1 MNKKK
6 YNIYSFYRFLKIKD
20 KSKIKYLLDHYFTEK
35 TIKGT
40 ILLAHEGI
48 NGSIAGTV
56 KDIEITMKLIK
67 KLLKIRKLDLKI
79 NEVDFLPFNRIKVRL
94 KKEIVSLGKG
104 NINVQKLKGEL
115 IEPSE
120 WNQILEDKN
129 TEVID
134 VRNLFEIKIGKF
146 KRAINPNTNSFR
158 EFPKMIKKMNLK
170 KNKRIAMYCTGGIR
184 CEKAS
189 SYLKM
194 EGYKNVVQL
203 SGGILNYLEYTKN
216 KKSNS
221 LWNGECF
228 VFDNRV
234 AVNKYLKKG
243 KYIQCYGCRRPIT
256 KQETKSELYAKG
268 VSCPYCFYER
278 SNSQKKN
285 SLMRQKQIE
294 ARSMQKK
301 I

>member
-1 MNKKK
+1 MSKKK
-6 YNIYSFYRFLKIKD
+6 YNVFSFYRFLQIND
-20 KSKIKYLLDHYFTEK
+20 KSKIKDLLDHYFSEK
-35 TIKGT
+35 NIKGT
-40 ILLAHEGI
+40 VLLANEGI
-48 NGSIAGTV
+48 NGSIAGSI
-56 KDIEITMKLIK
+56 KDIESTLKFIK
-67 KLLKIRKLDLKI
+67 KLLKIRKLDPKI

-104 NINVQKLKGEL
+104 NINVQKLKGDL

-120 WNQILEDKN
+120 WNLILEDKN

-134 VRNLFEIKIGKF
+134 VRNSFEIKIGKF
-146 KRAINPNTNSFR
+146 KHAINPNTNSFR
-158 EFPKMIKKMNLK
+158 DFPKMLKKMNLK
-170 KNKRIAMYCTGGIR
+170 KSKRIAMYCTGGIR

-203 SGGILNYLEYTKN
+203 SGGILNYLAYTN
-216 KKSNS
+216 NEDSYS
-221 LWNGECF
+221 LWKGECF

-234 AVNKYLKKG
+234 AVNKSLKKG
-243 KYIQCYGCRRPIT
+243 TYIQCYGCRRPIT
-256 KQETKSELYAKG
+256 KKETKSELYVKG

-278 SNSQKKN
+278 SDSQKKN

-294 ARSMQKK
+294 NKSK
-301 I
+301 

>member
-1 MNKKK
+1 MSKKK
-6 YNIYSFYRFLKIKD
+6 YNVFSFYRFLQIND
-20 KSKIKYLLDHYFTEK
+20 KSKIKHLLDHYFLEK
-35 TIKGT
+35 NIKGT
-40 ILLAHEGI
+40 ILLANEGI
-48 NGSIAGTV
+48 NGSIAGSI
-56 KDIEITMKLIK
+56 KDIELTLKFIK
-67 KLLKIRKLDLKI
+67 KLLKIRKLDPKI

-104 NINVQKLKGEL
+104 YINVQKLKGDL

-120 WNQILEDKN
+120 WNLILEDKN

-134 VRNLFEIKIGKF
+134 VRNSFEIKIGKF
-146 KRAINPNTNSFR
+146 KHAINLNTNSFR
-158 EFPKMIKKMNLK
+158 EFPKMLKKMNLK
-170 KNKRIAMYCTGGIR
+170 KNKKIAMYCTGGIR

-203 SGGILNYLEYTKN
+203 SGGILNYLAYTN
-216 KKSNS
+216 NEDTYS
-221 LWNGECF
+221 LWKGECF

-234 AVNKYLKKG
+234 AVNKSLKKG
-243 KYIQCYGCRRPIT
+243 RYIQCYGCRRPIT
-256 KQETKSELYAKG
+256 KKETKSELYVKG

-278 SNSQKKN
+278 SDSQKKN

-294 ARSMQKK
+294 NRSK
-301 I
+301 

>member
-1 MNKKK
+1 MSKKK
-6 YNIYSFYRFLKIKD
+6 YNVFSFYRFLQIND
-20 KSKIKYLLDHYFTEK
+20 KSKIKDLLDHYFSEK
-35 TIKGT
+35 NIKGT
-40 ILLAHEGI
+40 ILLANEGI
-48 NGSIAGTV
+48 NGSIAGSI
-56 KDIEITMKLIK
+56 KDIESTIKFIK
-67 KLLKIRKLDLKI
+67 KLLKIRKLDPKI

-104 NINVQKLKGEL
+104 NINVQKLKGDL

-120 WNQILEDKN
+120 WNLILEDKN

-134 VRNLFEIKIGKF
+134 IRNSFEIKIGKF
-146 KRAINPNTNSFR
+146 KYAINLNTNSFR
-158 EFPKMIKKMNLK
+158 EFPKMLKKMNLK

-203 SGGILNYLEYTKN
+203 SGGILNYLAYTN
-216 KKSNS
+216 NEDSYS
-221 LWNGECF
+221 LWKGECF

-234 AVNKYLKKG
+234 AVNKSLKKG
-243 KYIQCYGCRRPIT
+243 TYIQCYGCRRPIT
-256 KQETKSELYAKG
+256 KKETKSELYVKG

-278 SNSQKKN
+278 SDSQKKN

-294 ARSMQKK
+294 NKSK
-301 I
+301 

>member
-1 MNKKK
+1 MIKNK
-6 YNIYSFYRFLKIKD
+6 YNVYSFYRFLQIKD
-20 KSKIKYLLDHYFTEK
+20 KTKIKYLLDQYFSEK
-35 TIKGT
+35 NIKGT

-48 NGSIAGTV
+48 NGSIAGSK
-56 KDIEITMKLIK
+56 KDIEITIKIIK

-104 NINVQKLKGEL
+104 NINVQKLKGDL

-120 WNQILEDKN
+120 WNLILEDKN

-134 VRNLFEIKIGKF
+134 VRNSFEIKIGKF
-146 KRAINPNTNSFR
+146 KHAVNPNTDSFR
-158 EFPKMIKKMNLK
+158 EFPKMIKKMKLK

-189 SYLKM
+189 SFLKM

-216 KKSNS
+216 ENSNS

-234 AVNKYLKKG
+234 AVNKCLKKG
-243 KYIQCYGCRRPIT
+243 RYIQCYGCRRPIT
-256 KQETKSELYAKG
+256 KKETKSELYVKG

-278 SNSQKKN
+278 SDSQKKN
-285 SLMRQKQIE
+285 SLMRQNQIE
-294 ARSMQKK
+294 KELK
-301 I
+301 

>member
-1 MNKKK
+1 MIKNK
-6 YNIYSFYRFLKIKD
+6 YNVYSFYRFLQIKD
-20 KSKIKYLLDHYFTEK
+20 KTKVKYLLDQYFSEK
-35 TIKGT
+35 NIKGT

-48 NGSIAGTV
+48 NGSIAGSK
-56 KDIEITMKLIK
+56 KDIEITIKIIK

-104 NINVQKLKGEL
+104 NINVQKLKGDL

-120 WNQILEDKN
+120 WNLILEDKN

-134 VRNLFEIKIGKF
+134 VRNSFEIKIGKF
-146 KRAINPNTNSFR
+146 KHAVNPNTDSFR
-158 EFPKMIKKMNLK
+158 EFPKMIKKMKLK

-189 SYLKM
+189 SFLKM

-216 KKSNS
+216 ENSNS

-234 AVNKYLKKG
+234 AVNKCLKKG
-243 KYIQCYGCRRPIT
+243 RYIQCYGCRRPLT
-256 KQETKSELYAKG
+256 KKETKSELYVKG

-278 SNSQKKN
+278 SDSQKKN
-285 SLMRQKQIE
+285 SLMRQNQIE
-294 ARSMQKK
+294 KELK
-301 I
+301 

>member
-1 MNKKK
+1 MSKKK
-6 YNIYSFYRFLKIKD
+6 YNVFSFYRFLQIND
-20 KSKIKYLLDHYFTEK
+20 KSKIKDLLDHYFSEK
-35 TIKGT
+35 NIKGT
-40 ILLAHEGI
+40 VLLANEGI
-48 NGSIAGTV
+48 NGSIAGSI
-56 KDIEITMKLIK
+56 KDIESTLKFIK
-67 KLLKIRKLDLKI
+67 KLLKIRKLDPKI

-104 NINVQKLKGEL
+104 NINVQKLKGDL

-120 WNQILEDKN
+120 WNLILEDKN

-134 VRNLFEIKIGKF
+134 IRNSFEIKIGKF
-146 KRAINPNTNSFR
+146 KYAINLNTNSFR
-158 EFPKMIKKMNLK
+158 EFPKMLKKMNLK

-203 SGGILNYLEYTKN
+203 SGGILNYLAYTN
-216 KKSNS
+216 NEDSYS
-221 LWNGECF
+221 LWKGECF

-234 AVNKYLKKG
+234 AVNKSLKKG
-243 KYIQCYGCRRPIT
+243 TYIQCYGCRRPIT
-256 KQETKSELYAKG
+256 KKETKSELYVKG

-278 SNSQKKN
+278 SDYQKKN

-294 ARSMQKK
+294 NRSK
-301 I
+301 

>member
-1 MNKKK
+1 MSKKK
-6 YNIYSFYRFLKIKD
+6 YNVFSFYRFLQIND
-20 KSKIKYLLDHYFTEK
+20 KSKIKHLLDHYCSEK
-35 TIKGT
+35 NIKGT
-40 ILLAHEGI
+40 ILLANEGI
-48 NGSIAGTV
+48 NGSIAGSI
-56 KDIEITMKLIK
+56 KDIELTLKFIK
-67 KLLKIRKLDLKI
+67 KLLKIRKLDPKI

-104 NINVQKLKGEL
+104 YINVQKLKGDL

-120 WNQILEDKN
+120 WNLILEDKN

-134 VRNLFEIKIGKF
+134 VRNSFEIKIGKF
-146 KRAINPNTNSFR
+146 KHAINLNTNSFR
-158 EFPKMIKKMNLK
+158 EFPKMLKKMNLK
-170 KNKRIAMYCTGGIR
+170 KNKKIAMYCTGGIR

-203 SGGILNYLEYTKN
+203 SGGILNYLAYTN
-216 KKSNS
+216 NEDTYS
-221 LWNGECF
+221 LWKGECF

-234 AVNKYLKKG
+234 AVNKSLKKG
-243 KYIQCYGCRRPIT
+243 RYIQCYGCRRPIT
-256 KQETKSELYAKG
+256 KKETKSELYVKG

-278 SNSQKKN
+278 SDSQKKN

-294 ARSMQKK
+294 NRSK
-301 I
+301 

>member
-1 MNKKK
+1 MSKKK
-6 YNIYSFYRFLKIKD
+6 YNVFSFYRFLQIND
-20 KSKIKYLLDHYFTEK
+20 KSKIKHLLDHYFLEK
-35 TIKGT
+35 NIKGT
-40 ILLAHEGI
+40 ILLANEGI
-48 NGSIAGTV
+48 NGSIAGSI
-56 KDIEITMKLIK
+56 KDIELTLKFIK
-67 KLLKIRKLDLKI
+67 KLLKIRKLDPKI

-104 NINVQKLKGEL
+104 NINVQKLKGDL

-120 WNQILEDKN
+120 WNLILEDKN

-134 VRNLFEIKIGKF
+134 VRNSFEIKIGKF
-146 KRAINPNTNSFR
+146 KHAINPNTNSFR
-158 EFPKMIKKMNLK
+158 EFPKMLKKMNLK

-194 EGYKNVVQL
+194 EGYRNVVQL
-203 SGGILNYLEYTKN
+203 RGGILNYLAYTN
-216 KKSNS
+216 NEGSYS
-221 LWNGECF
+221 LWKGECF

-234 AVNKYLKKG
+234 AVNKKLEKG
-243 KYIQCYGCRRPIT
+243 TYIQCYGCRRPIT
-256 KQETKSELYAKG
+256 KKEAKSELYVKG

-278 SNSQKKN
+278 SDSQKKN

-294 ARSMQKK
+294 NRSK
-301 I
+301 

>member
-1 MNKKK
+1 MIKNK
-6 YNIYSFYRFLKIKD
+6 YNVYSFYRFLQIKD
-20 KSKIKYLLDHYFTEK
+20 KTKIKYLLDQYFSEK
-35 TIKGT
+35 NIKGT

-48 NGSIAGTV
+48 NGSIAGSK
-56 KDIEITMKLIK
+56 KDIEITIKIIK
-67 KLLKIRKLDLKI
+67 KLLKIRKLNLKI

-104 NINVQKLKGEL
+104 NINVQKLKGDL

-120 WNQILEDKN
+120 WNLILEDKN

-134 VRNLFEIKIGKF
+134 VRNSFEIKIGKF
-146 KRAINPNTNSFR
+146 KHAVNPNTDSFR
-158 EFPKMIKKMNLK
+158 EFPKMIKKMKLK

-189 SYLKM
+189 SFLKM

-216 KKSNS
+216 ENSNS

-234 AVNKYLKKG
+234 AVNKCLKKG
-243 KYIQCYGCRRPIT
+243 RYIQCYGCRRPIT
-256 KQETKSELYAKG
+256 KKETKSELYVKG

-278 SNSQKKN
+278 SDSQKKN
-285 SLMRQKQIE
+285 SLMRQNQIE
-294 ARSMQKK
+294 KELK
-301 I
+301 